1 MPQRNIKIHT
11 AMENFYQTIENEVQ
25 KSSEKFMTLPSST
38 FGGYQQRLSVFT
50 QELGRLNQIIQELF
64 SVYVSENE
72 FNETQISEIKKCI
85 NAIIMEFILNSGIA
99 GVSPDFTMEL
109 E

>member
-1 MPQRNIKIHT
+1 
-11 AMENFYQTIENEVQ
+11 MEKFYQTIENEVQ
-25 KSSEKFMTLPSST
+25 KSSEKFITLPSST

-50 QELGRLNQIIQELF
+50 QELGRLNQIIQKHF
-64 SVYVSENE
+64 SAYISENE
-72 FNETQISEIKKCI
+72 FSEVQVSEIKERI
-85 NAIIMEFILNSGIA
+85 NTIIMKFILNSGIA